1 MMFFIFLF
9 VAAVLL
15 GGSYY
20 AYRIA
25 FFSPAEDREKIPE
38 ITGDMYEPYKD
49 LLTKMFREIID
60 RPYEPVTIQS
70 HDGLTLFGRYYH
82 TADGA
87 PLDIGF
93 HGYRS
98 CYVTDFCGGSVM
110 SLSQGHNLLLIDQR
124 AHGKSQG
131 KTISFGI
138 NERKDALSWVNYAI
152 DRFGA
157 DTKICLYGVSM
168 GAATVLMASGLD
180 LPENVKGI
188 IADCPYTRASDII
201 VEVGKRIKYPGWF
214 TYFFSWLGARIY
226 GCFNLHETD
235 AVKSV
240 SNSKVPILIIHG
252 EDDTFVPASMSQ
264 LAQQANPK
272 MVRRET
278 FPGAGHAM
286 SYMVDTERYWKVATE
301 FMKEVLA

>member
-1 MMFFIFLF
+1 MMILFLI
-9 VAAVLL
+9 VAAVVL

-25 FFSPAEDREKIPE
+25 FFSPAENREKIPE
-38 ITGDMYEPYKD
+38 IAGEMYAPYRD
-49 LLTKMFREIID
+49 RLTEMFRETIE
-60 RPYEPVTIQS
+60 RPYEPVTIRS

-98 CYVTDFCGGSVM
+98 CYVADFCGGSTM

-138 NERKDALSWVNYAI
+138 NERRDALSWIHYAI

-180 LPENVKGI
+180 LPGNVKGI
-188 IADCPYTRASDII
+188 IADCPYAKASDII
-201 VEVGKRIKYPGWF
+201 VEVGKKMHFPAWF
-214 TYFFSWLGARIY
+214 TVPCAWLGARIY
-226 GCFNLHETD
+226 GGFNLHETD
-235 AVKSV
+235 AVRAV
-240 SNSKVPILIIHG
+240 QNTKVPILIIHG
-252 EDDTFVPASMSQ
+252 EDDAFVPAYMSAQ
-264 LAQQANPK
+264 AQQANPQ

-286 SYMVDTERYWKVATE
+286 SYMVDAERYWKIATE